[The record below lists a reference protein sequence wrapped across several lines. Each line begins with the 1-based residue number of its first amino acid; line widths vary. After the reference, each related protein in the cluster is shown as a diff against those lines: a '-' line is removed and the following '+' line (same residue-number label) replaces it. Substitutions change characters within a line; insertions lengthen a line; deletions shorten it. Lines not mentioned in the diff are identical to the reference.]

1 MAKAL
6 IMQLYDY
13 VLSLSL
19 QDFSLKGGIS
29 RELGGYFHKY
39 AHDICITVLVTFFF
53 FKGEKKGAKQEVT
66 TILID
71 SSLLTGQISVPASED
86 EVPRLGQKDLCQ
98 FFFSFSLTRASQ
110 CGFL

>member
-53 FKGEKKGAKQEVT
+53 F
-66 TILID
+66 
-71 SSLLTGQISVPASED
+71 
-86 EVPRLGQKDLCQ
+86 
-98 FFFSFSLTRASQ
+98 
-110 CGFL
+110 